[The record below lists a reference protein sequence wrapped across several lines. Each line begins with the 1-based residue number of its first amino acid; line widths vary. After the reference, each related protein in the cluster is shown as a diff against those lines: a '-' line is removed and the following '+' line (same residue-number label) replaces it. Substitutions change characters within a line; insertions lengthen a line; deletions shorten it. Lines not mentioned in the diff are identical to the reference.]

1 MVAAVTTQA
10 KTHLH
15 AVHFILADDLD
26 GTLAWVLAGS
36 IARAVDVAEGT
47 VAHLFDQLPSLQA
60 GISREFALALVLLS
74 YKLGQVCVVDVLAGL
89 GRLVLVRLGGMGG
102 CVVCLGGAVLTI
114 ASD

>member
-10 KTHLH
+10 ITHLH
-15 AVHFILADDLD
+15 TVHFILADDLD
-26 GTLAWVLAGS
+26 GTLAGVLASS

-60 GISREFALALVLLS
+60 GISREFTPAFVLLGH
-74 YKLGQVCVVDVLAGL
+74 KLGQVCVVDVLAGL
-89 GRLVLVRLGGMGG
+89 GRLVLVRLGGVGG
-102 CVVCLGGAVLTI
+102 GVVCLSDAVLAI